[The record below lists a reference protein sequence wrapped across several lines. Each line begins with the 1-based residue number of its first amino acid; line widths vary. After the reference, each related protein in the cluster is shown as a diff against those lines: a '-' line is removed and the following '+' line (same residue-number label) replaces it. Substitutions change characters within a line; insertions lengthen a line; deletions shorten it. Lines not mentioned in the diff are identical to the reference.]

1 MAQVTLEI
9 GGRSFDV
16 TCQDGEESH
25 LQSLALMLDEKAVSA
40 GNVAALTETRMLL
53 FASLNL
59 ADELYSLKN
68 YAGGSR
74 SPVSGAPAPDEKAI
88 AALEKLADR
97 AESLASSLE

>member
-25 LQSLALMLDEKAVSA
+25 LQALAVMLDEKAATA
-40 GNVAALTETRMLL
+40 GNVAALTEIRMLL

-59 ADELYSLKN
+59 ADELHGLKN
-68 YAGGSR
+68 SAGESK
-74 SPVSGAPAPDEKAI
+74 SPVSGAPVPDEKAI